1 MVISLNSYTFA
12 AKKRI
17 MNTLIS
23 EETLK
28 SIRKGTRVS
37 EKKYI
42 RRRLIKLGCGLT
54 LAFSDFRYM
63 NMTRELLDSENL
75 TVQEVE
81 DQLDDLDLVL
91 SDDFSVYN
99 ILNLKKNAADKSI
112 DMYLQFNKTVEYF
125 EDELFKKDLVKKL
138 VEELFEEF
146 QQAPEL
152 GLVLIVFAKFSY
164 ETVRYM
170 DKEVSYKKYI
180 ENLRN
185 IDLLEQKIP
194 LDGENLRK
202 VVSNW
207 EIMINRYGK
216 LYKKEYGV
224 SLEEMICRKP
234 RKINKFFR
242 LFGIRN

>member
-81 DQLDDLDLVL
+81 DQLDDLDLEL

-125 EDELFKKDLVKKL
+125 EVELFKKDLVKKL
-138 VEELFEEF
+138 VEELFEKF
-146 QQAPEL
+146 QQTPEL

-170 DKEVSYKKYI
+170 DEEVSYKEYI

-194 LDGENLRK
+194 PEGGNLRK
-202 VVSNW
+202 GVSNR

-216 LYKKEYGV
+216 LYKSE
-224 SLEEMICRKP
+224 SQL
-234 RKINKFFR
+234 
-242 LFGIRN
+242 

>member
-1 MVISLNSYTFA
+1 
-12 AKKRI
+12 

-81 DQLDDLDLVL
+81 DQLDDLDLAL

-99 ILNLKKNAADKSI
+99 I
-112 DMYLQFNKTVEYF
+112 
-125 EDELFKKDLVKKL
+125 
-138 VEELFEEF
+138 
-146 QQAPEL
+146 
-152 GLVLIVFAKFSY
+152 
-164 ETVRYM
+164 
-170 DKEVSYKKYI
+170 
-180 ENLRN
+180 
-185 IDLLEQKIP
+185 
-194 LDGENLRK
+194 
-202 VVSNW
+202 
-207 EIMINRYGK
+207 
-216 LYKKEYGV
+216 
-224 SLEEMICRKP
+224 
-234 RKINKFFR
+234 
-242 LFGIRN
+242 